1 MENKIV
7 QEFEISI
14 GDFAYGSEDIRLRFD
29 NTTIS
34 FMASYM
40 LRHEPMSTLITSIVV
55 LENKEEC
62 ENIETIEWKT
72 EWGDEPGAL
81 GIHFSKTPNDDLIKI
96 HIYHHE
102 YQLLDHDTKYYRNQ
116 PDYEEETW
124 DFVIPYSLY
133 KSEVIR
139 SALKMLKE
147 YGLRGSN
154 ANWADGYET
163 FPLNTL
169 LKVMGRN
176 VTRNEDEDCYRSNI
190 FEELEFLTQ
199 ALRKCDDK

>member
-1 MENKIV
+1 M
-7 QEFEISI
+7 
-14 GDFAYGSEDIRLRFD
+14 
-29 NTTIS
+29 
-34 FMASYM
+34 
-40 LRHEPMSTLITSIVV
+40 
-55 LENKEEC
+55 
-62 ENIETIEWKT
+62 
-72 EWGDEPGAL
+72 
-81 GIHFSKTPNDDLIKI
+81 KI

>member
-1 MENKIV
+1 MENQIV
-7 QEFEISI
+7 KEFDISI
-14 GDFAYGSEDIRLRFD
+14 GDFAYGWEDIKLRFD

-40 LRHEPMSTLITSIVV
+40 LRDEPMSTLITSIVV

-81 GIHFSKTPNDDLIKI
+81 GIHFSKTKNEDLMKI
-96 HIYHHE
+96 HIYHPE
-102 YQLLDHDTKYYRNQ
+102 YQLLDNDTKYYRNQ
-116 PDYEEETW
+116 PYYEEETW

-139 SALKMLKE
+139 SALKMLKQ
-147 YGLRGSN
+147 YGLRGAN

-199 ALRKCDDK
+199 ALKEV